1 MDWAIG
7 KFTTISQIVE
17 PFGQAVYPSRCKV
30 KQYDNEQSST
40 ARKNPHLK
48 SAQSKK
54 DKRWDIHFLGVSEFQ
69 T

>member
-17 PFGQAVYPSRCKV
+17 PFGQAVYLDV

-54 DKRWDIHFLGVSEFQ
+54 DKRWDIHFLGVCESQ

>member
-17 PFGQAVYPSRCKV
+17 LFGQAVYLDV

-40 ARKNPHLK
+40 ARKNLHLK
-48 SAQSKK
+48 SGHFSLPYPNQLVPQSNAQYP
-54 DKRWDIHFLGVSEFQ
+54 
-69 T
+69 TP